1 MIAMIVAIKG
11 SCAWVGSTYAILSV
25 EAMMVLCG
33 SVYPY
38 VVTINS
44 GAFPCVSKKCRGES
58 GYRTVILR
66 GGNQDGVGADY
77 GLLEMANRLRISCG
91 LEILVEEGQ
100 GADVEELHLD
110 PVWCELP
117 GSMQQ
122 SPIVGTLPQAT
133 RECQNAKLFVV
144 HSGSSPFDW

>member
-44 GAFPCVSKKCRGES
+44 GAFACVSKKCRGES
-58 GYRTVILR
+58 LGSRDPRCPTSRYILPQCCDQR
-66 GGNQDGVGADY
+66 CCRN
-77 GLLEMANRLRISCG
+77 
-91 LEILVEEGQ
+91 EEGQ
-100 GADVEELHLD
+100 AP
-110 PVWCELP
+110 PVYTYLNIGRSPDTTGNPLCEYR
-117 GSMQQ
+117 
-122 SPIVGTLPQAT
+122 V
-133 RECQNAKLFVV
+133 
-144 HSGSSPFDW
+144 

>member
-44 GAFPCVSKKCRGES
+44 GAFACVSKKCRGES
-58 GYRTVILR
+58 HEQWVK
-66 GGNQDGVGADY
+66 D
-77 GLLEMANRLRISCG
+77 RISSTIATIKIRDPEAG
-91 LEILVEEGQ
+91 KPVMLQRIDTGK
-100 GADVEELHLD
+100 ELMNVLAH
-110 PVWCELP
+110 
-117 GSMQQ
+117 
-122 SPIVGTLPQAT
+122 TLAT
-133 RECQNAKLFVV
+133 
-144 HSGSSPFDW
+144 